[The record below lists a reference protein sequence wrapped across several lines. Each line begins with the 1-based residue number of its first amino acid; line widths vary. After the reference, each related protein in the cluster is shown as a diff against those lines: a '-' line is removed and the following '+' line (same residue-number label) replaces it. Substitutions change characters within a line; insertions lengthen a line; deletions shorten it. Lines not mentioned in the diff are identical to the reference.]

1 MLNAEI
7 EDEIECVFTCEG
19 AAVADK
25 IHINSSHV
33 QAPAP
38 PRYPALLA
46 SMLPSLHPEDTSLI
60 LSRCLSHRF
69 PLFCAFFR
77 CSSWTTSKLPFDSR
91 PLLHLRRRCQPR

>member
-1 MLNAEI
+1 MLNAEM

-38 PRYPALLA
+38 LGNPVLLA

-69 PLFCAFFR
+69 HLFCGFFKMLFMDDFKAAF
-77 CSSWTTSKLPFDSR
+77 
-91 PLLHLRRRCQPR
+91 